1 MDEIKALQVS
11 HCQSKAMEQGRMSL
25 VWGEL
30 FLGRGFFDTRCRG
43 YLRALH
49 IVILGRMRLIIFLCA
64 GSTPI
69 IDLLVS
75 DVGPKA
81 SAGLVASRPVGNIL
95 ARGMVRHGFEA
106 ESKRNNH

>member
-11 HCQSKAMEQGRMSL
+11 HCQSKAIMEQGRMSL

-30 FLGRGFFDTRCRG
+30 FLGKGFFCTRWG

-49 IVILGRMRLIIFLCA
+49 VVILGRRRLFIFLCA
-64 GSTPI
+64 SSTPI

-95 ARGMVRHGFEA
+95 ARGMVRHSFEA
-106 ESKRNNH
+106 ESKRNNY